1 MSKHNAYS
9 YSYTPQQNEYH
20 TIRTNESQ
28 TNYEWKVKR
37 RADGSRYITRRPLRS
52 QVLKA
57 REEQLNRERTGLST
71 DDDAASELKIG
82 KFWSRQERKEHIQKQ
97 REKKLKKHQLLSQK
111 QKYGQTDLIHE
122 LSHRK
127 QMRHSGQ
134 QFFDKF
140 TTIQEFLTHGARDPA
155 LRPVGG
161 ILSVTTV

>member
-1 MSKHNAYS
+1 
-9 YSYTPQQNEYH
+9 
-20 TIRTNESQ
+20 
-28 TNYEWKVKR
+28 
-37 RADGSRYITRRPLRS
+37 
-52 QVLKA
+52 LKA

-71 DDDAASELKIG
+71 DDDAASELKTG
-82 KFWSRQERKEHIQKQ
+82 KFWSRQERKEHIQRQ
-97 REKKLKKHQLLSQK
+97 REKKLKKHQVLMQK
-111 QKYGQTDLIHE
+111 QRSGNPDQLIHE

-155 LRPVGG
+155 LRPAGG